1 MTEGLASATESL
13 CPVCLRRIPAR
24 REMEGDDAYLVRTCP
39 EHGTFRTR
47 FWHGPPGLLGWG
59 REKTPGTP
67 PPTQTSVAQ
76 GCPFDCGLCPD
87 HAQHTCTAVFEVT
100 GRCNLGCPI
109 CFASSGEGA
118 GPDPDLDALDWR
130 FRQAFQAT
138 GPANVQISGGEPT
151 VRDDL
156 PRIVT
161 LARRAGY
168 NFIQVNT
175 NGLALAEQPD
185 LAKKLA
191 DAGTDSVFLQFDGV
205 DDTAHRMLRGRDLT
219 AVKLTAIDRLAA
231 ARIGV
236 VLVPTVVA
244 GVNLDQVGDIL
255 RLAISRAPAVRG
267 VHFQPVGSFGRYPW
281 DDGQTARVT
290 LPELMTALETQ
301 TGGMVQTQDFH
312 PPCCEHSLCSFSA
325 SFTLDGKGGL
335 GPVWTGPSSCCTP
348 PSASPLARPQE
359 SDAHHAPIPADEG
372 ARQSKS
378 FVARQWGP
386 APEPDI
392 DLAPKAN
399 LLADDFTRFLERASV
414 SRRFSISA
422 MGFQDIWTLDL
433 ERAKGCCI
441 HIVDEK
447 ARLIPF
453 CIYNL
458 TAPDGRTL
466 YRGR

>member
-1 MTEGLASATESL
+1 MADGITEPTESL
-13 CPVCLRRIPAR
+13 CPVCLSRIPAR
-24 REMEGDDAYLVRTCP
+24 REIIGDDGFLVRTCP

-47 FWHGPPGLLGWG
+47 FWHGPPGLVGWG
-59 REKTPGTP
+59 REKTPGAP
-67 PPTQTSVAQ
+67 PPRQTEVDQ
-76 GCPFDCGLCPD
+76 GCPFDCGLCPE

-100 GRCNLGCPI
+100 GRCNLGCPV
-109 CFASSGEGA
+109 CFAAAGDGA
-118 GPDPDLDALDWR
+118 PPDPDLDALDRR
-130 FRQAFQAT
+130 FRAAFAAT

-156 PRIVT
+156 PQIVT

-168 NFIQVNT
+168 GFIQVNT
-175 NGLALAEQPD
+175 NGLALADDPE
-185 LAKKLA
+185 LAKRLA

-205 DDTAHRMLRGRDLT
+205 TDAVHRKLRGRDL
-219 AVKLTAIDRLAA
+219 AASKLAAIDRCAA

-244 GVNLDQVGDIL
+244 GVNDDQVGDII
-255 RLAISRAPAVRG
+255 RLAVSRAPAVRG

-281 DDGQTARVT
+281 RSGNDARVT
-290 LPELMTALETQ
+290 LPELMTALERQ
-301 TGGMVQTQDFH
+301 TGAMVRAEDFH

-335 GPVWTGPSSCCTP
+335 GPVWTGPSACCTP
-348 PSASPLARPQE
+348 PPASPLARPAGE
-359 SDAHHAPIPADEG
+359 DVYHAPIRADEG
-372 ARQSKS
+372 SRQSKS

-386 APEPDI
+386 PPAPDPEV
-392 DLAPKAN
+392 KAKP
-399 LLADDFTRFLERASV
+399 LADDFSRFLERASL

-433 ERAKGCCI
+433 ERAKGCCT
-441 HIVDEK
+441 HVVDAR

-453 CIYNL
+453 CLYNL